1 MRDESFTGS
10 IFKVTSGG
18 LSIGDKVVIDGD
30 SKEAD
35 SIINVAQDSNKKD
48 FRVELLK
55 GAAIKNVY
63 SKDAKG
69 SIIHSD
75 NKNCIVNLKG
85 ANITDNSA
93 EAGSLFNIDN
103 GELYMSGGKIMNN
116 TTKDDRSEERRVGKE
131 CRSRWSPYH

>member
-1 MRDESFTGS
+1 MINESFTGS

-35 SIINVAQDSNKKD
+35 SIINIAQDSNKKD

-75 NKNCIVNLKG
+75 NKNCIINLKN
-85 ANITDNSA
+85 AKQ
-93 EAGSLFNIDN
+93 N
-103 GELYMSGGKIMNN
+103 GE
-116 TTKDDRSEERRVGKE
+116 RSQAAQI
-131 CRSRWSPYH
+131 